1 VLFRVVSRAINRAR
15 PIWNT
20 IAELEE
26 HYLLCYPE
34 PQDVKLVIYC
44 NLAILKKRLT
54 WNNGGQTI
62 RILILTNGLL
72 PSFSKLPNQ
81 KADDAAYSG
90 RENMPTA
97 DRKLASEST
106 GHWAQT
112 VCQFLRTH
120 VRTVRC

>member
-1 VLFRVVSRAINRAR
+1 MLLS
-15 PIWNT
+15 
-20 IAELEE
+20 ELEE

-90 RENMPTA
+90 RKNMPTA

-112 VCQFLRTH
+112 VSVSENPRTN
-120 VRTVRC
+120 RTMLICRLLFVPAD